1 MRNSTLIWPVL
12 LLLAGTANGQVRP
25 GTLEPCPPKYAF
37 GDVLDYLDPA
47 AQPRIRGIESNHLN
61 SDVESLIKGQ
71 STAHPGGDLRFIL
84 GIIPNHH
91 RALAALMRLALQER
105 TELPAESGPLTT
117 RCWLH
122 RATVFSPTDGMVFL
136 MHGVYL
142 ARNGLQSEAMREL
155 EQAAKLLP
163 DNAEVNYNLGL
174 IYFDRKDYQ
183 TSQSYAKRAYAG
195 GFPLPG
201 LRRKLAAAGY
211 PLD

>member
-1 MRNSTLIWPVL
+1 M
-12 LLLAGTANGQVRP
+12 G
-25 GTLEPCPPKYAF
+25 
-37 GDVLDYLDPA
+37 A
-47 AQPRIRGIESNHLN
+47 ARRG
-61 SDVESLIKGQ
+61 
-71 STAHPGGDLRFIL
+71 F
-84 GIIPNHH
+84 
-91 RALAALMRLALQER
+91 
-105 TELPAESGPLTT
+105 
-117 RCWLH
+117 
-122 RATVFSPTDGMVFL
+122 
-136 MHGVYL
+136 L
-142 ARNGLQSEAMREL
+142 AREGLAMRAGLYARVSTHDQQTLGLQSEAMREL